1 MKEVLKVGNLITNK
15 GEKKQG
21 FVDIYNTSTS
31 MPITLIN
38 GEKEGKTIL
47 ITGGVHGSEYP
58 CIQTVIELAKEIEPK
73 DVSGNIILIHPV
85 NTQAFEKKVS
95 AVVPED
101 NKNINRVFPGKKDG
115 SIAEKIAHFITYECQ
130 GQSDFYIDL
139 HGGDLH
145 ELVTDFVYCPGIGDE
160 KVIEEAKEVAN
171 VLDLKYVVKSKA
183 TTGAYNSAAI
193 RGLPSLLIERG
204 GRGTWSKEEVEK
216 YKKDVRNILNHIQ
229 VLKDSS
235 FSSKNENSPIEITN
249 VIYLNASEK
258 GCWYPEV
265 KSGDKVKKGDL
276 LGTIKNFFGETID
289 TYYSDIEGVIL
300 YMTVSLSIEKNESL
314 IAYGE
319 TN

>member
-1 MKEVLKVGNLITNK
+1 MKEILKVGNLIANK

-31 MPITLIN
+31 MPITIIN
-38 GEKEGKTIL
+38 GEKDGKTIL

-58 CIQTVIELAKEIEPK
+58 CIQTTIELAKEIEPK
-73 DVSGNIILIHPV
+73 DLNGNIILIHPV

-101 NKNINRVFPGKKDG
+101 NKNINRVFPGRKDG

-130 GQSDFYIDL
+130 QQSDFYIDL

-145 ELVTDFVYCPGIGDE
+145 ELVTDFVYCPGIGDQ
-160 KVIEEAKEVAN
+160 KVIEEAKEVAK
-171 VLDLKYVVKSKA
+171 VLDLKYMVKSKS

-193 RGLPSLLIERG
+193 RGIPSLLIERG
-204 GRGTWSKEEVEK
+204 GRGIWSREEVEK
-216 YKKDVRNILNHIQ
+216 YKKDVRNILNHLE

-235 FSSKNENSPIEITN
+235 FSSKNENPPREITN
-249 VIYLNASEK
+249 AIYLNANEK

-265 KSGDKVKKGDL
+265 KPGDKVKKGDL

-300 YMTVSLSIEKNESL
+300 YMTVSLSIEKNEPL

-319 TN
+319 TK